1 MHYVLLVIHVATAII
16 FIGGVTVSASV
27 FPRYATA
34 EAAAPY
40 AENGGHPGAL
50 AMHRI
55 TRGYGRLA
63 IITPVVGL
71 MLAMLLGRLGELW
84 ILISV
89 GLVVLG
95 GWVLVMKIIPT
106 QVEMLRE
113 PPTDPEARKRAMLYP
128 GLLNVIWLAVLVLM
142 IVKPGGVG

>member
-1 MHYVLLVIHVATAII
+1 MEYVLLVIHITTAII

-40 AENGGHPGAL
+40 RAAGGHPAAL

-55 TRGYGRLA
+55 TKGYGRLSV
-63 IITPVVGL
+63 ITPMVGL
-71 MLAMLLGRLGELW
+71 ALALLLGRLAEAW
-84 ILISV
+84 ILVSI

-95 GWVLVMKIIPT
+95 GWVLVAKIIPT
-106 QVEMLRE
+106 Q
-113 PPTDPEARKRAMLYP
+113 RAMLLNPPADP
-128 GLLNVIWLAVLVLM
+128 GARRRAMFHPGFLNVIWLTILILM
-142 IVKPGGVG
+142 ITKPGSGA